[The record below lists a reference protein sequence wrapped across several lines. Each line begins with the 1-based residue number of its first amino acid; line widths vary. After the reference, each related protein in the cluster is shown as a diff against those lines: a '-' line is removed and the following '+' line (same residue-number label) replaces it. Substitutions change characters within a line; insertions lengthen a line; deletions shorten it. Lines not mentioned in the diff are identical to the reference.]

1 METSLGGLAL
11 GSLGG
16 AGFFN
21 EALGSSANGAN
32 AELAKGGGSS
42 LADAGYICHKN
53 PITARLANYI
63 QHVIQP
69 DGTKVFYVK
78 SHLMYGIFDY
88 PKNLDCH
95 AAFRVPARA
104 YTQTLKIEVVEG
116 ELSGDSYFA
125 FGNDYGDTEV
135 FHNIMDPAITRS
147 VSVPVNY
154 ENRRRYSIHFH
165 SGSSASKGYVLKF
178 SVTP

>member
-1 METSLGGLAL
+1 VNK
-11 GSLGG
+11 GSGT
-16 AGFFN
+16 
-21 EALGSSANGAN
+21 
-32 AELAKGGGSS
+32 S
-42 LADAGYICHKN
+42 LADAAYICYDN
-53 PITARLANYI
+53 AIRARLANEI
-63 QHVIQP
+63 QHVQQP
-69 DGTKVFYVK
+69 DGTKEFYVK
-78 SHLMYGIFDY
+78 SHLMYGIYDY

-125 FGNDYGDTEV
+125 FGNDYGDTEIFKDV
-135 FHNIMDPAITRS
+135 MDPAITRS

-165 SGSSASKGYVLKF
+165 SGSSTGKGYVLKF

>member
-1 METSLGGLAL
+1 
-11 GSLGG
+11 
-16 AGFFN
+16 
-21 EALGSSANGAN
+21 
-32 AELAKGGGSS
+32 
-42 LADAGYICHKN
+42 
-53 PITARLANYI
+53 
-63 QHVIQP
+63 
-69 DGTKVFYVK
+69 VK
-78 SHLMYGIFDY
+78 SHLMYGIYDY

-125 FGNDYGDTEV
+125 FADDYGPIDDEIFYDV
-135 FHNIMDPAITRS
+135 MNPNITRS
-147 VSVPVNY
+147 KTVPVNY

-165 SGSSASKGYVLKF
+165 SGSGTGKGYVLKF